1 MRRIRIFAL
10 GIVSFFAV
18 LMGAL
23 LAPGTFVNR
32 ALSAALCT
40 VFSFSST
47 VCTVNLAKSS
57 DRVVA
62 ATPPAVERNISDWL
76 VQRDPGEF
84 DDAPSVPAGSNPQ
97 APPFPQDPGPNQ
109 PLRPDFDNP
118 TGQTT
123 VNTQAPNLEGIW
135 LYAGSYQ
142 PDFSGLVVGK
152 FMRFS
157 LVEGSLTIDKCSSN
171 CLSEIQYPIPNNST
185 VPFEKMLE
193 ADFTDDNMKI
203 KLFPNKDFTL
213 FLGIADKVENQGS
226 QDIYFFLSKLSQ
238 SKYPVRNNRQRKT
251 SNKKEVFLLASN
263 INNSKLETRNKQ
275 EVFLL
280 AADKKMSIGKVTWG
294 ANPNYVGNNPF
305 ASEAAKANMTT
316 NQALANLPTGSQ
328 TDTFTLNTPDTKR
341 SGFGG
346 QGPNNPS
353 NNNFSQNNNRGGNN
367 SSGGNGNQRRN
378 NNSNTGTSREE
389 QAIQLGQ
396 DQAPQQ
402 IDLLQGGVKKIGDS
416 MQSILNNV
424 GTQKNTIAG
433 VGVGIGGIAALGTG
447 NANASEMRNPVDDA
461 AQTAALSAGST
472 YSRERNGDYSGLGEQ
487 AARNRSEDT
496 ASAAARE
503 ALGTIEG
510 KVIGNASS
518 WGDPHL
524 TTFDGQKYDHH
535 AIGEFVLTRSKD
547 KHFEVQ
553 VREAPYGSGS
563 SIAMNIAA
571 AMRVGNDRVAIYSQ
585 DFPDNNTQDPLRVN
599 GKTISGEK
607 QNLSG
612 GGFVA
617 RTGSGSYLVQWPS
630 GEQVTV
636 KIFNKLVEVTPGV
649 TEGDRGQLEG
659 LLGNFNG
666 NLSDDFMTRDGRV
679 IEENKEAMN
688 IARSVLSNFDVSRW
702 IPIPIDPLT
711 EAFLDSIHRQFGDS
725 WRISQT
731 ESLFDY
737 PTGKNTDSFTNKSFP
752 NGFKILRM
760 LAPQAVQLAEETCR
774 KAEVPS
780 ERLEGCL
787 FDVAASGDVSLASVA
802 ANILKNEVKQ
812 RVEQEIRNRVPV
824 PIPLPF

>member
-1 MRRIRIFAL
+1 MRHIRLIAL

-18 LMGAL
+18 LMGDL

-40 VFSFSST
+40 VFSFNST
-47 VCTVNLAKSS
+47 ICTVNLAKSS
-57 DRVVA
+57 ERVVA
-62 ATPPAVERNISDWL
+62 ATPPAVERNIEDRL
-76 VQRDPGEF
+76 GQRNREF
-84 DDAPSVPAGSNPQ
+84 DDEPNTPPANNRQ

-109 PLRPDFDNP
+109 PVRPDFDNRDQNRISSQRFVITRDLQEISP
-118 TGQTT
+118 GLYETILRSPEGCQITRKIRKTEKSTFYESIQYT
-123 VNTQAPNLEGIW
+123 VPNNNTCG
-135 LYAGSYQ
+135 GKSYL
-142 PDFSGLVVGK
+142 F
-152 FMRFS
+152 RFS
-157 LVEGSLTIDKCSSN
+157 EDGTQINAETNLNEKFLIKVNRPGAWDINYTSPQGERWIFQTETVGNSSN
-171 CLSEIQYPIPNNST
+171 RENLNIQKYQQNSFQSFEIKKQNSC
-185 VPFEKMLE
+185 V
-193 ADFTDDNMKI
+193 
-203 KLFPNKDFTL
+203 
-213 FLGIADKVENQGS
+213 
-226 QDIYFFLSKLSQ
+226 
-238 SKYPVRNNRQRKT
+238 
-251 SNKKEVFLLASN
+251 
-263 INNSKLETRNKQ
+263 
-275 EVFLL
+275 
-280 AADKKMSIGKVTWG
+280 
-294 ANPNYVGNNPF
+294 
-305 ASEAAKANMTT
+305 TT
-316 NQALANLPTGSQ
+316 NQEVTTTKGFSSFGSLEASVEKISGDEHKRGQKIFIDRQMASHPYQTLISSGFSCVEAPLAKIGCDLCNMAKKIFDAEDLAENI
-328 TDTFTLNTPDTKR
+328 DTTLNTV
-341 SGFGG
+341 GG
-346 QGPNNPS
+346 AVGETIKMRIKGRRIMEPNV
-353 NNNFSQNNNRGGNN
+353 
-367 SSGGNGNQRRN
+367 
-378 NNSNTGTSREE
+378 
-389 QAIQLGQ
+389 
-396 DQAPQQ
+396 
-402 IDLLQGGVKKIGDS
+402 GGVIDSASGTMIPLQQGAIESLLIAPLKDYLKKAVDYA
-416 MQSILNNV
+416 LNCK
-424 GTQKNTIAG
+424 GSSACAESDRLEEECQAKNP
-433 VGVGIGGIAALGTG
+433 
-447 NANASEMRNPVDDA
+447 NPPQPNPQPSERQNPIDDA
-461 AQTAALSAGST
+461 AQIAALS
-472 YSRERNGDYSGLGEQ
+472 SGM
-487 AARNRSEDT
+487 RYF
-496 ASAAARE
+496 
-503 ALGTIEG
+503 
-510 KVIGNASS
+510 NASS

-524 TTFDGQKYDHH
+524 TSFDGQKYDHH

-553 VREAPYGSGS
+553 VREAPYGSSS
-563 SIAMNIAA
+563 SIAINIAA

-612 GGFVA
+612 GGFVV

-679 IEENKEAMN
+679 IAENKEAMN

-737 PTGKNTDSFTNKSFP
+737 AAGKNTDSFTNKSFP
-752 NGFKILRM
+752 NGFVILRM

-774 KAEVPS
+774 KAEVPN

-787 FDVAASGDVSLASVA
+787 FDVAASGDVSLANVA

>member
-40 VFSFSST
+40 VFSFNST
-47 VCTVNLAKSS
+47 ICTVNLVNSS

-62 ATPPAVERNISDWL
+62 ATPLAMERNIADWL
-76 VQRDPGEF
+76 VQRAPGEF
-84 DDAPSVPAGSNPQ
+84 DDAPSVRPGSNPQ

-109 PLRPDFDNP
+109 PLRPDFDNDRQP
-118 TGQTT
+118 SDQR
-123 VNTQAPNLEGIW
+123 NPDNIKQS
-135 LYAGSYQ
+135 GS
-142 PDFSGLVVGK
+142 
-152 FMRFS
+152 S
-157 LVEGSLTIDKCSSN
+157 LWFYRAYISSN
-171 CLSEIQYPIPNNST
+171 ANEDDLLFAAVFDIQ
-185 VPFEKMLE
+185 
-193 ADFTDDNMKI
+193 
-203 KLFPNKDFTL
+203 
-213 FLGIADKVENQGS
+213 Q
-226 QDIYFFLSKLSQ
+226 
-238 SKYPVRNNRQRKT
+238 
-251 SNKKEVFLLASN
+251 
-263 INNSKLETRNKQ
+263 
-275 EVFLL
+275 
-280 AADKKMSIGKVTWG
+280 
-294 ANPNYVGNNPF
+294 
-305 ASEAAKANMTT
+305 SEAGESQVNVCKDSCLNAIG
-316 NQALANLPTGSQ
+316 NLN
-328 TDTFTLNTPDTKR
+328 L
-341 SGFGG
+341 
-346 QGPNNPS
+346 
-353 NNNFSQNNNRGGNN
+353 
-367 SSGGNGNQRRN
+367 
-378 NNSNTGTSREE
+378 
-389 QAIQLGQ
+389 Q
-396 DQAPQQ
+396 DEDFQ
-402 IDLLQGGVKKIGDS
+402 V
-416 MQSILNNV
+416 
-424 GTQKNTIAG
+424 
-433 VGVGIGGIAALGTG
+433 
-447 NANASEMRNPVDDA
+447 
-461 AQTAALSAGST
+461 
-472 YSRERNGDYSGLGEQ
+472 
-487 AARNRSEDT
+487 EDT
-496 ASAAARE
+496 AWIAQGADLKTTTVSGKNHKLYWGELESSTASEKIFFSIVNLNYDTNFQSAISIENLQKSPSMAGRMPTPQKSLSLEMPIDYASIRASNVSFTGEELTKLTDVDRFEWSGKQTQTPNELKNIAKNKPPGQYKAALDTALKALKEKSSQGYRFVE
-503 ALGTIEG
+503 KNLPKLGKLISSPQTARALGNIVSGISRNGKAIIPFLRGAGSVGLRLIPVVGQVVTLASLAYGVYEAIQFYNSIPKDELGYRNWCREHPNWCGIFSLMEG
-510 KVIGNASS
+510 YRDVFSQAFQGVGEIATDIIGSATKNLVQGSS

-524 TTFDGQKYDHH
+524 TSFDGQKYDHH

-547 KHFEVQ
+547 KRFEVQ
-553 VREAPYGSGS
+553 VREAPYGSS
-563 SIAMNIAA
+563 SSLGINIAA

-649 TEGDRGQLEG
+649 SEGDRGQLEG

-666 NLSDDFMTRDGRV
+666 NPSDDFMTRDGRV
-679 IEENKEAMN
+679 IAENKEAMN
-688 IARSVLSNFDVSRW
+688 IARSVLSNFNVSRW

-737 PTGKNTDSFTNKSFP
+737 PAGKNTDSFTNKSFP

-774 KAEVPS
+774 KAEVPN

-812 RVEQEIRNRVPV
+812 RVEQEIRNRIPI

>member
-1 MRRIRIFAL
+1 M
-10 GIVSFFAV
+10 
-18 LMGAL
+18 
-23 LAPGTFVNR
+23 
-32 ALSAALCT
+32 
-40 VFSFSST
+40 
-47 VCTVNLAKSS
+47 
-57 DRVVA
+57 
-62 ATPPAVERNISDWL
+62 
-76 VQRDPGEF
+76 
-84 DDAPSVPAGSNPQ
+84 
-97 APPFPQDPGPNQ
+97 PPFPQDPGPNQ

-118 TGQTT
+118 PTGQTT
-123 VNTQAPNLEGIW
+123 VTTQVPNLEGIW

-142 PDFSGLVVGK
+142 PDFSGLVVGR

-157 LVEGSLTIDKCSSN
+157 VVDGALTIDKCSSN
-171 CLSEIQYPIPNNST
+171 CISEIQYPVLNNST
-185 VPFEKMLE
+185 VPFEQMLE
-193 ADFTDDNMKI
+193 VDFADDDMKI

-213 FLGIADKVENQGS
+213 FLGIADKVENQNS
-226 QDIYFFLSKLSQ
+226 QLIYFFISKLSQ
-238 SKYPVRNNRQRKT
+238 SKYPARNNRQRKT
-251 SNKKEVFLLASN
+251 SNKQEVFLLASN
-263 INNSKLETRNKQ
+263 INNSKLEIGKKQ

-280 AADKKMSIGKVTWG
+280 AENKKISNGIWSST
-294 ANPNYVGNNPF
+294 ANPHSAYSQFGGFSN
-305 ASEAAKANMTT
+305 ANLTKD
-316 NQALANLPTGSQ
+316 QALATRFTQTP
-328 TDTFTLNTPDTKR
+328 TDTFTLGTPDTQR

-346 QGPNNPS
+346 KGPNNL
-353 NNNFSQNNNRGGNN
+353 NNNPSQNNNRGGNG

-402 IDLLQGGVKKIGDS
+402 IDLLQGGVNKIGDS
-416 MQSILNNV
+416 MQSLLNNL

-433 VGVGIGGIAALGTG
+433 VGGAIGLATTLGLG
-447 NANASEMRNPVDDA
+447 NANASANASEMGNPVDDA
-461 AQTAALSAGST
+461 AQIAALS
-472 YSRERNGDYSGLGEQ
+472 SGM
-487 AARNRSEDT
+487 RYF
-496 ASAAARE
+496 
-503 ALGTIEG
+503 
-510 KVIGNASS
+510 NASS

-524 TTFDGQKYDHH
+524 TSFDGQKYDHH

-553 VREAPYGSGS
+553 VREAPYGSS
-563 SIAMNIAA
+563 SSLGINIAA

-630 GEQVTV
+630 DEQVTV

-666 NLSDDFMTRDGRV
+666 NPSDDFMTRDGRV
-679 IEENKEAMN
+679 IAENKEAMN

-702 IPIPIDPLT
+702 IPIPLDPLT

-737 PTGKNTDSFTNKSFP
+737 PAGKNTDSFTNKSFP

-812 RVEQEIRNRVPV
+812 RVEQEIRNRVPI

>member
-1 MRRIRIFAL
+1 MRRIRILAL

-18 LMGAL
+18 LMSAL

-40 VFSFSST
+40 VFSFNST
-47 VCTVNLAKSS
+47 VCTVNLAQSG

-62 ATPPAVERNISDWL
+62 ATPPAVERNIGDWL
-76 VQRDPGEF
+76 VRDPGEF
-84 DDAPSVPAGSNPQ
+84 DDAPSVRPGSNPQ

-123 VNTQAPNLEGIW
+123 VTTQVPNLEGIW

-157 LVEGSLTIDKCSSN
+157 VVEGALKIDKCSSN
-171 CLSEIQYPIPNNST
+171 CRSEIQYPVLNNST
-185 VPFEKMLE
+185 VPFEQMLE
-193 ADFTDDNMKI
+193 VDFADDDMKI

-213 FLGIADKVENQGS
+213 FLGSADKVEKQNS
-226 QDIYFFLSKLSQ
+226 QVIYFFLSKLSQ

-251 SNKKEVFLLASN
+251 SNKEEVFLLASN
-263 INNSKLETRNKQ
+263 INKSKLEIGKKQ

-280 AADKKMSIGKVTWG
+280 AGGIPNYKAKWG
-294 ANPNYVGNNPF
+294 ANPNFDNF
-305 ASEAAKANMTT
+305 ASGAERANSTA
-316 NQALANLPTGSQ
+316 NQAEAMLQTGNEV
-328 TDTFTLNTPDTKR
+328 DYFTRENPDTPK

-346 QGPNNPS
+346 KGPNNP
-353 NNNFSQNNNRGGNN
+353 NNNPSQNGNRGGNN
-367 SSGGNGNQRRN
+367 GSGGNGNQRRN

-433 VGVGIGGIAALGTG
+433 VAVGVGGIAALGSG
-447 NANASEMRNPVDDA
+447 NANASEMGNPVDDA
-461 AQTAALSAGST
+461 AQTAALSAAST

-524 TTFDGQKYDHH
+524 TSFDGQKYDHH
-535 AIGEFVLTRSKD
+535 AMGEFVLTRSKD
-547 KHFEVQ
+547 KRFEVQ
-553 VREAPYGSGS
+553 VREAPYGSS
-563 SIAMNIAA
+563 SSLGINIAA

-679 IEENKEAMN
+679 IAENKEAMN

-702 IPIPIDPLT
+702 IPIPLDPLT

-737 PTGKNTDSFTNKSFP
+737 PAGKNTDSFTKKSFP
-752 NGFKILRM
+752 NGFVILRM

-774 KAEVPS
+774 KAEVPN

-812 RVEQEIRNRVPV
+812 RVEQEIRNRVPI